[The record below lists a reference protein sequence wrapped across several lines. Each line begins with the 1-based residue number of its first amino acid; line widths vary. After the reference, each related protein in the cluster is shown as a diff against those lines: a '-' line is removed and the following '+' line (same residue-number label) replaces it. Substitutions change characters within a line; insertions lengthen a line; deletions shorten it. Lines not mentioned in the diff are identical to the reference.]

1 MLFSIIIPAHNE
13 EEYIGKCLESIKK
26 ASFDFPEEVEVIVSV
41 NRCSDRTEDIAR
53 SYGSLIVH
61 EDGKNIARIRNAAA
75 KAASGEII
83 VTIDAD
89 SWMSVNML
97 KEIKDLLATGKY
109 IGGGVRIMPDKF
121 SLGIICSL
129 IFFFIPLLLLKG
141 VTGGLYWCY
150 RKDFEAIEGF
160 NEEFLTA
167 EDLDFA
173 RRLKILGKKTG
184 RRYKTINSSYI
195 VTSTR
200 KFDMFG
206 HWFIFKNPG
215 IVMKLLKGNNREVA
229 DLGYYEARN
238 NQSKSASLT
247 NGG

>member
-13 EEYIGKCLESIKK
+13 DEYIGKCLESIRK
-26 ASFDFPEEVEVIVSV
+26 ASVDFPEEVEVIVSI
-41 NRCSDRTEDIAR
+41 NRCSDRTEEIAR

-61 EDGKNIARIRNAAA
+61 ENSKNIARVRNAAA
-75 KAASGEII
+75 KAASGKII

-89 SWMSVNML
+89 SWMSDNML
-97 KEIKDLLATGKY
+97 KEIKNLLETGRY
-109 IGGGVRIMPDKF
+109 IGGGVRIMPDRY

-141 VTGGLYWCY
+141 VTGGLFWCY
-150 RKDFEAIEGF
+150 RRDFEAIEGF

-173 RRLKILGKKTG
+173 RRLKKLGKKSG
-184 RRYKTINSSYI
+184 RKYKTINSSYI

-200 KFDMFG
+200 KFEMFG
-206 HWFIFKNPG
+206 HWFIFRNPRTV
-215 IVMKLLKGNNREVA
+215 IKLLKGNDRELA